1 MKKTVKRRN
10 GKKSVKKNA
19 KKRVSTR
26 KNKQKGGM
34 YLFLTGLI
42 AFGYAIT
49 QTQKNLEVYPLSNN
63 IVAIAKSVLT
73 QNNLNSPYTDCITQN
88 MERNGNYAC
97 ENTEKMT
104 NDDGDVN
111 REFKDCVKEMI
122 PQIRGHVKSG
132 AILKKG
138 DYVDRSAS
146 QCALEAIQIV
156 ATDNQNKK
164 KQNCLNSLSREYIN
178 EDCFLDETV
187 VSFEDER
194 INNFKQI
201 QNVNENIDFGTA
213 TIPGNK
219 GPDAHTSS
227 VTRFNINGKYFYV
240 TITQRNGRWNGDWN
254 GSDITPEKKE
264 DIAES
269 INLLLKEDYETIFG
283 LVEIIYFS
291 PKGNFIRILYKNGS
305 VVTIPGL
312 PSKIFTELQ
321 KSYSEIKPIFIDQG
335 PYFKHPSIK
344 NYGEQ
349 SDYSVLNNP

>member
-10 GKKSVKKNA
+10 GRKSVKKNA

-34 YLFLTGLI
+34 YIMMLTALI
-42 AFGYAIT
+42 AFGYGIT
-49 QTQKNLEVYPLSNN
+49 QTQKNLEVYPLPDN
-63 IVAIAKSVLT
+63 VAIAKSVLN
-73 QNNLNSPYTDCITQN
+73 QNNLNSPFTDCITQN

-104 NDDGDVN
+104 NADSDVN
-111 REFKDCVKEMI
+111 REFKGCVKEMI
-122 PQIRGHVKSG
+122 PQIRGLVNSK
-132 AILKKG
+132 AILEKG
-138 DYVDRSAS
+138 DYVEYSAN
-146 QCALEAIQIV
+146 QCARKAIETVAKDNKNKEEQI
-156 ATDNQNKK
+156 
-164 KQNCLNSLSREYIN
+164 CLNSLTHEYTDK
-178 EDCFLDETV
+178 DCFPETV

-194 INNFKQI
+194 INNFKKI
-201 QNVNENIDFGTA
+201 QNVDENIEFGTA

-227 VTRFNINGKYFYV
+227 VTRFNINDKYFYV
-240 TITQRNGRWNGDWN
+240 TITQRNGKWNGHWN
-254 GSDITPEKKE
+254 GTDITLEKKK
-264 DIAES
+264 DIAKS

-291 PKGNFIRILYKNGS
+291 PKKDFIRILYKNGS

-321 KSYSEIKPIFIDQG
+321 TSYSEIKPIFIDQG

-349 SDYSVLNNP
+349 SDYSVLK